1 MDFLERFW
9 KRMSG
14 AEAAEKAELEG
25 NLPDAIRLW
34 VANGAVDEAA
44 RVMLLRGDA
53 EPEPKVRLQ
62 HYTQAVATASA
73 GSLTHKAARA
83 KKARLTVTLAEGATL
98 STALRR
104 DVIEAAAELEQVGE
118 STAAAEAYALAGD
131 TEGEARALTQAGDVE
146 RLEAVLSRAQA
157 AAKEARI
164 SKDVHS
170 EVDALISAGQRRKA
184 LAIAESA
191 PDDPLA
197 RSRVAR
203 LRGAR
208 IGGPV
213 VRLTLRGQ
221 HLYVVVGGEVVIG
234 RTEGAITVPSGAL
247 SRKHLQISRDPGTHR
262 FVLKD
267 LGSRN
272 GTQLRGLNLVHPLE
286 VVGDMTVTLGGE
298 VPVRL
303 TESPEIP
310 SALAIEVAGTR
321 YLALLRQSGD
331 TEEDALGIPGWGL
344 RMAPDGWVELEA
356 TRGAGAFA
364 GHLALVSPVTLL
376 RGDSLSSERAGDV
389 VLRIDE

>member
-1 MDFLERFW
+1 
-9 KRMSG
+9 MSG
-14 AEAAEKAELEG
+14 AEAAEKAELAG
-25 NLPDAIRLW
+25 NLTDAIRLW

-53 EPEPKVRLQ
+53 EPDPKLRLQ

-73 GSLTHKAARA
+73 GSATHRLARA
-83 KKARLTVTLAEGATL
+83 KKAGLTVTLAVGATL

-104 DVIEAAAELEQVGE
+104 DVIDAASELEQAGE
-118 STAAAEAYALAGD
+118 AAAAAEAYALAGD

-146 RLEAVLSRAQA
+146 RLEAVLSRAQSE
-157 AAKEARI
+157 AKEARV

-184 LAIAESA
+184 LVLAEST

-197 RSRVAR
+197 RSRAAR

-213 VRLTLRGQ
+213 VRVTLRGQ
-221 HLYVVVGGEVVIG
+221 RLYVVVGGEVIVG

-247 SRKHLQISRDPGTHR
+247 SRRHLQISRGPGTEGFLVR
-262 FVLKD
+262 D

-286 VVGDMTVTLGGE
+286 VVGEMTLTLGGE

-303 TESPEIP
+303 TASPEIP

-331 TEEDALGIPGWGL
+331 IGEDALGIPGWGL
-344 RMAPDGWVELEA
+344 RRAPDGWVELEA
-356 TRGAGAFA
+356 THGAGAFA
-364 GHLALVSPVTLL
+364 GHLALAPPVTLL
-376 RGDSLSSERAGDV
+376 RGDALSSERAGEV